1 MKFTAL
7 DIINY
12 IDTECLSTNE
22 KALQSIQNAISKMV
36 RYNNQ
41 TLLDWLQSFI
51 APVNKY
57 LKATAQQALD
67 IEDAKMIWKD
77 HFINQITLSEKS
89 MMLLFQIQHLTPVEI
104 DQIEHLPNGNF
115 NERTLQKLVT
125 KLSSNFEPY
134 KPDKAILQYL
144 NNHARQLGL
153 DPPSFANPKDKNNNP
168 DKSEKN
174 KPSSSDNFKTNYR
187 TDRSSKKRKRTD
199 ASDFKSKSKD
209 SRSKSRDSH
218 HDKKDRG
225 KIPFGEQ
232 CRHPPCKQRG
242 THTNHRHKDCRFKD
256 GDQRSPK
263 HPNLGK
269 APTNGKDNKAK
280 RDSSSQ
286 ARPFAPTPAT
296 NDRRCYI
303 CNDPNHLSN
312 ACPQKGK
319 NKQLAQ
325 NKLKANRSFT
335 ALFEASFPKPGA
347 KECASRMIHA
357 WDEDDICPSCI
368 RPCFFAHECNP
379 NDTQV
384 TQHVPHVRQTI
395 ANSQL
400 LHYLQE
406 ANDPHITHLQASN
419 PVSFNT
425 SFFLPTGGH
434 SVSNVGDLS
443 PIHQYQDETE
453 GSQSDSY
460 SICENDSQSDSSSED
475 SDKEAGKRSDDQESS
490 NRGSDVS
497 DDLSDQLCNT
507 HGDTPSWLVTVMAIH
522 RHG

>member
-1 MKFTAL
+1 M
-7 DIINY
+7 
-12 IDTECLSTNE
+12 
-22 KALQSIQNAISKMV
+22 
-36 RYNNQ
+36 
-41 TLLDWLQSFI
+41 
-51 APVNKY
+51 
-57 LKATAQQALD
+57 
-67 IEDAKMIWKD
+67 
-77 HFINQITLSEKS
+77 
-89 MMLLFQIQHLTPVEI
+89 LFQFQQQHLTANEI
-104 DQIEHLPNGNF
+104 REIRLLQEGEF
-115 NERTLQKLVT
+115 NEKTLQKLAT
-125 KLSSNFEPY
+125 KLSSSFEPY
-134 KPDKAILQYL
+134 KPDKAIMVYYL
-144 NNHARQLGL
+144 NQHTRQLGL
-153 DPPSFANPKDKNNNP
+153 DPPSFTNPKDKNNSS
-168 DKSEKN
+168 DKSEQRK
-174 KPSSSDNFKTNYR
+174 SSSSEKKKQR
-187 TDRSSKKRKRTD
+187 TDRSDRKRKRTD
-199 ASDFKSKSKD
+199 ASDSKSKSD
-209 SRSKSRDSH
+209 YQSKSRD
-218 HDKKDRG
+218 HDKNKKG
-225 KIPFGEQ
+225 KVPFGEQ
-232 CRHPPCKQRG
+232 CRNPSCKQRG

-256 GDQRSPK
+256 GDHRSPK

-269 APTNGKDNKAK
+269 APIKDKTNKAK

-303 CNDPNHLSN
+303 CNDSNHLSN

-325 NKLKANRSFT
+325 NKLKANRSFM

-347 KECASRMIHA
+347 KECASRMINA

-406 ANDPHITHLQASN
+406 AHNPHITHLQASN

-425 SFFLPTGGH
+425 SFFLSTGGH
-434 SVSNVGDLS
+434 NVSNVGDLS
-443 PIHQYQDETE
+443 PIRQYQDETDT
-453 GSQSDSY
+453 SQSDAH

-475 SDKEAGKRSDDQESS
+475 NDEEAGKRSDDQASP

-497 DDLSDQLCNT
+497 DDLSDQFGNT
-507 HGDTPSWLVTVMAIH
+507 HDDTPSWSDAE
-522 RHG
+522 